1 MRLRYQMRGLGIGIV
16 VTALLMGVA
25 TRDSRPM
32 TDAEIRA
39 KAYTLGMVD
48 SGNLSLSDLQGGT
61 ARPSGTDAPQ
71 KTENPQTTAQPQET
85 QAPQET
91 EGPQETQTPQETAA
105 PQETEAPEAA
115 RSPQP
120 TEAPTEKP
128 EQGGAAEPVTIVIN
142 RGTDS
147 LGVSRQLASAGL
159 VEDAAAFDAYLC
171 GSGYADRIQTGT
183 FRITPGAGW
192 EEIAKTIAGGR

>member
-48 SGNLSLSDLQGGT
+48 SANLSLSDLQGGT
-61 ARPSGTDAPQ
+61 ARPSGTTPSPQ
-71 KTENPQTTAQPQET
+71 TTENPQVTAR
-85 QAPQET
+85 PQET
-91 EGPQETQTPQETAA
+91 EVPQQTAG
-105 PQETEAPEAA
+105 PEATQ
-115 RSPQP
+115 SPQP

-128 EQGGAAEPVTIVIN
+128 EQGGTAEPVTIVIN

-159 VEDAAAFDAYLC
+159 VEDAAAFDTYLC
-171 GSGYADRIQTGT
+171 GSGYADKIQTGT
-183 FRITPGAGW
+183 FHITPGAGW

>member
-48 SGNLSLSDLQGGT
+48 SANLSLSDLQGGT
-61 ARPSGTDAPQ
+61 ARPSGGTTPSPQ
-71 KTENPQTTAQPQET
+71 TTENPQATARPQQT

-91 EGPQETQTPQETAA
+91 ESPQQTAA
-105 PQETEAPEAA
+105 PEETP
-115 RSPQP
+115 SPQP

-128 EQGGAAEPVTIVIN
+128 EQGQATEPVTIVIY

-147 LGVSRQLASAGL
+147 LGVSRQLAAAGL

-171 GSGYADRIQTGT
+171 GSGYADKIQTGT

>member
-25 TRDSRPM
+25 TRDGRPM

-48 SGNLSLSDLQGGT
+48 SETLSLSDLQGGT
-61 ARPSGTDAPQ
+61 TRPGGTDARVTASPQ
-71 KTENPQTTAQPQET
+71 KTENPQTTVRPQETEAPQQT

-91 EGPQETQTPQETAA
+91 A
-105 PQETEAPEAA
+105 APEATQ
-115 RSPQP
+115 SPQP
-120 TEAPTEKP
+120 TETPAEKP

-147 LGVSRQLASAGL
+147 LGVSRQLAAAGL

-171 GSGYADRIQTGT
+171 GGGYADKIQTGT

>member
-25 TRDSRPM
+25 TRDGRPM
-32 TDAEIRA
+32 TDAEIKA

-48 SGNLSLSDLQGGT
+48 SASLSLSDLQGGT
-61 ARPSGTDAPQ
+61 TRPSGDGTGATASPQ
-71 KTENPQTTAQPQET
+71 QTETPQATAQ
-85 QAPQET
+85 
-91 EGPQETQTPQETAA
+91 PQETAA
-105 PQETEAPEAA
+105 PQETASPEATQA
-115 RSPQP
+115 PQP
-120 TEAPTEKP
+120 TDAPATAPPEKP
-128 EQGGAAEPVTIVIN
+128 EQGSAAEPVTIVIN

-147 LGVSRQLASAGL
+147 LGVSRQLAAAGL

-171 GSGYADRIQTGT
+171 GNGYADKIQTGV
-183 FRITPGAGW
+183 FLIMPGAGW

>member
-48 SGNLSLSDLQGGT
+48 SANLSLSDLQGGT
-61 ARPSGTDAPQ
+61 ARPSGTTPSPQ
-71 KTENPQTTAQPQET
+71 TTENPQATARPQQT

-91 EGPQETQTPQETAA
+91 ESPQQTQAPQETAA
-105 PQETEAPEAA
+105 PEETQ
-115 RSPQP
+115 SPQP

-128 EQGGAAEPVTIVIN
+128 EQGQAAEPVTIVIY

-159 VEDAAAFDAYLC
+159 VEDASAFDAYLC

>member
-1 MRLRYQMRGLGIGIV
+1 MRLRYQMRGLGIGMV

-32 TDAEIRA
+32 TDAEIKA

-48 SGNLSLSDLQGGT
+48 GENLSLSDLQGGT
-61 ARPSGTDAPQ
+61 VRPSGSGTGATAVPQQTEPPRQTAAPQ
-71 KTENPQTTAQPQET
+71 QTENPQITAE
-85 QAPQET
+85 
-91 EGPQETQTPQETAA
+91 PQETAA
-105 PQETEAPEAA
+105 PQRTAAPEAT
-115 RSPQP
+115 QP
-120 TEAPTEKP
+120 PRQTETPVENP
-128 EQGGAAEPVTIVIN
+128 EQSGAAEPVTIVIN

-147 LGVSRQLASAGL
+147 SGVSRQLAAAGL

-171 GSGYADRIQTGT
+171 GNGYADKIQVGT
-183 FRITPGAGW
+183 FRVMPGTGW